1 MSIITM
7 LCPPEENIDKDRCVK
22 LALIHDM
29 AEALVGDITPP
40 DNVPKGMQ
48 WWEWI
53 KTCVRFSTLTC
64 DPPAEEK
71 YRRELQSMEYITE
84 QLLKPIS
91 EVIAMEFMGLWEEYE
106 KGESREAVFVKDG

>member
-40 DNVPKGMQ
+40 DRVPKGMQ
-48 WWEWI
+48 HFP
-53 KTCVRFSTLTC
+53 T
-64 DPPAEEK
+64 
-71 YRRELQSMEYITE
+71 
-84 QLLKPIS
+84 
-91 EVIAMEFMGLWEEYE
+91 
-106 KGESREAVFVKDG
+106 